1 MQARYYDPVIG
12 RFLSHDPVTFLQTAN
27 PGFFNRY
34 AYVFN
39 DPINGTD
46 PTGMCLDAAC
56 PSMGEFMAGDYQ
68 GAIETGQAY
77 SKGYMTGAAGA
88 ASLFIPGPE
97 DVAIGVFAATKVG
110 QGIANVGGKIAGAIK
125 GALGG
130 SKVNNPIPDTLARV
144 VPGDVSP
151 STLGRPGDTDVF
163 VKAADDIAGMNSSQI
178 SEALTIPD
186 SSSGF
191 NVVEFPS
198 SGQAIA
204 SPVNRSNPGFVGNGR
219 TEGGSR
225 EFVVPNQKT
234 PDDAT
239 TRRVD

>member
-1 MQARYYDPVIG
+1 M
-12 RFLSHDPVTFLQTAN
+12 
-27 PGFFNRY
+27 
-34 AYVFN
+34 
-39 DPINGTD
+39 
-46 PTGMCLDAAC
+46 
-56 PSMGEFMAGDYQ
+56 
-68 GAIETGQAY
+68 
-77 SKGYMTGAAGA
+77 
-88 ASLFIPGPE
+88 FIPGPE
-97 DVAIGVFAATKVG
+97 DAVLAVAAATKVG
-110 QGIANVGGKIAGAIK
+110 QAVVNTGSKIAGAVK

-130 SKVNNPIPDTLARV
+130 SKVNNPVPDTLARV

-163 VKAADDIAGMNSSQI
+163 VTAADDIAGMNSSQI

-191 NVVEFPS
+191 NVIEFPS
-198 SGQAIA
+198 SGQAVA

-219 TEGGSR
+219 TAGGAR
-225 EFVVPNQKT
+225 EFVVPNQKI